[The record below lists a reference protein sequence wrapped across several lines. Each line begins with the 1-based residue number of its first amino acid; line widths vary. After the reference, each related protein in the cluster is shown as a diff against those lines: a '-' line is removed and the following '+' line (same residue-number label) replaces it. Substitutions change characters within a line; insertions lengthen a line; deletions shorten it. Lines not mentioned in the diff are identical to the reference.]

1 MIASAGQTRNPK
13 SEYRPGEQGS
23 NGKVRNGGSHPPKAD
38 SAILTFASCSLVLGF
53 QVLFAAICSPVV
65 AAQDEELKRDPVKEF
80 FDKLDTE
87 YHGFY
92 EARAG
97 YRLQNDPHEKDMSIM
112 EARYQFDLFSMRD
125 WGDVKV
131 KGDVYGDGVEEKG
144 VFDLREANLF
154 MRPTDSMDVKLGR
167 QVLTWGTGD
176 LIFINDLFPKDWQ
189 SFFVGRDTEYLKAPS
204 DAVKVSFFMDWANLD
219 VAYTPEFDS
228 DRFISGE
235 RLSYWNPVLGD
246 RAGEDNTLS
255 VERRREFLEEDELAL
270 RLYRNIRNYELALY
284 GYWGYWKSPGGFND
298 AMSAAVFPELYVYGA
313 SVRGTVGK
321 GIGNAEIGY
330 YDSVDDRDG
339 DDFLI
344 NNSELRYL
352 IGYTQEIARDFTAGV
367 QYYIEQILDYGD
379 YEDNQ
384 PAGMP
389 KRDEFRH
396 LATLR
401 LTKLLMNQNLNL
413 SLFTYYSPSDEDVYL
428 RPIANYKA
436 SDHLTVE
443 VGSNI
448 FFGDEAY
455 TFFGQFEDNTNAYLA
470 IRYSF

>member
-1 MIASAGQTRNPK
+1 MILSRRITAA
-13 SEYRPGEQGS
+13 
-23 NGKVRNGGSHPPKAD
+23 V
-38 SAILTFASCSLVLGF
+38 
-53 QVLFAAICSPVV
+53 VLFAAAFSPIVV
-65 AAQDEELKRDPVKEF
+65 AQDEEPKPNPVKEF

-92 EARAG
+92 EVRSG
-97 YRLQNDPHEKDMSIM
+97 YRLQNDPYEKDMSIM
-112 EARYQFDLFSMRD
+112 EARYQFDLFSMRE
-125 WGDVKV
+125 WGDIKV

-144 VFDLREANLF
+144 VFDLREANIF
-154 MRPTDSMDVKLGR
+154 TRPTDSMDVKLGR

-189 SFFVGRDTEYLKAPS
+189 SFFIGRDTEYLKAPS
-204 DAVKVSFFMDWANLD
+204 DAVKISYFTDAVNVD

-235 RLSYWNPVLGD
+235 RLSYWSPMLGR
-246 RAGEDNTLS
+246 RAGEDNRLG
-255 VERRREFLEEDELAL
+255 VENRSRFFKDDELAL
-270 RLYRNIRNYELALY
+270 RLYRNISNYELAFY

-298 AMSAAVFPELYVYGA
+298 AMTKAVFPELYVYGA

-321 GIGNAEIGY
+321 GIGNAEFGY
-330 YDSVDDRDG
+330 YDSVEDRDG
-339 DDFLI
+339 DNYLI
-344 NNSELRYL
+344 NNSEMRYL
-352 IGYTQEIARDFTAGV
+352 IGYTQDIGRDFTAGL
-367 QYYIEQILDYGD
+367 QYYVEQLLDYGA

-384 PAGMP
+384 PVGMP

-396 LATLR
+396 LTTLR
-401 LTKLLMNQNLNL
+401 LTKLLMNQNLRL
-413 SLFTYYSPSDEDVYL
+413 SLFTYYSPSDEDVYM

-436 SDHLTVE
+436 SDNLAVE

-455 TFFGQFEDNTNAYLA
+455 TFFNQFHNNTNAYLGV
-470 IRYSF
+470 RYSF

>member
-1 MIASAGQTRNPK
+1 
-13 SEYRPGEQGS
+13 
-23 NGKVRNGGSHPPKAD
+23 
-38 SAILTFASCSLVLGF
+38 
-53 QVLFAAICSPVV
+53 
-65 AAQDEELKRDPVKEF
+65 
-80 FDKLDTE
+80 
-87 YHGFY
+87 
-92 EARAG
+92 
-97 YRLQNDPHEKDMSIM
+97 
-112 EARYQFDLFSMRD
+112 
-125 WGDVKV
+125 
-131 KGDVYGDGVEEKG
+131 
-144 VFDLREANLF
+144 
-154 MRPTDSMDVKLGR
+154 MRPTDTMDVKLGR

-189 SFFVGRDTEYLKAPS
+189 SFFIGRDTEYLKAPS

-235 RLSYWNPVLGD
+235 RLSYWNPVLGG
-246 RAGEDNTLS
+246 RAGEDDTLS

-298 AMSAAVFPELYVYGA
+298 AMTAAVFPELYVYGA

-330 YDSVDDRDG
+330 YDSVDDRSG

-352 IGYTQEIARDFTAGV
+352 VGYTQEIGRDFTAAV

-389 KRDEFRH
+389 IRDEFRH
-396 LATLR
+396 LTTLR
-401 LTKLLMNQNLNL
+401 LTKLLMNQNLSL
-413 SLFTYYSPSDEDVYL
+413 SLFTYYCPSDEDVYL

-443 VGSNI
+443 VGSNV
-448 FFGDEAY
+448 FFGDEAH

-470 IRYSF
+470 VRYSF